1 MPYSAEINDITM
13 MVSHHHQSDVL
24 MKRTIDAFDRL
35 YEESAESAR
44 VMAIG
49 VHPYVSGAAH
59 RIKYLEAL
67 YAYMRK
73 LDVAFWTGQQ
83 IYDWY
88 SATVPKP
95 A

>member
-1 MPYSAEINDITM
+1 
-13 MVSHHHQSDVL
+13 

-35 YEESAESAR
+35 YAESTESAR

-59 RIKYLEAL
+59 RIRYLEEL
-67 YAYMRK
+67 YGYLRQR
-73 LDVAFWTGQQ
+73 DVAFWTGQQ

-88 SATVPKP
+88 SAIVPRP
-95 A
+95 DP